1 MIKANEKQPE
11 DYCRTDKY
19 LTLISTKWT
28 AHIIWLISQQPSI
41 RFGQIQKQ
49 LAFVSSKVLSERLKI
64 LKEEGFIWR
73 RQEETVPVSVYYG
86 LTPKGQEL
94 ADIVNVLVIKAAE
107 WESK

>member
-1 MIKANEKQPE
+1 MIKAHARQPK

-28 AHIIWLISQQPSI
+28 AHIIWLVSQQPSI

-49 LAFVSSKVLSERLKI
+49 LAFVSSKVLSERLKL

-73 RQEETVPVSVYYG
+73 REEDTVPASVHYG
-86 LTPKGQEL
+86 LTSKGQEL
-94 ADIVNVLVIKAAE
+94 ADIVNILIIKAAE
-107 WESK
+107 WDSK